1 MYFPLSVLYT
11 TLPNALSFAFDNSDT
26 STTKHHVL
34 CIGNH
39 MILSVIWNKITSS
52 SKIFQRLT
60 KLNKSVGQVQFG
72 VFEKFTSF
80 LRCLFIILC
89 IYSLPKIDG

>member
-1 MYFPLSVLYT
+1 
-11 TLPNALSFAFDNSDT
+11 
-26 STTKHHVL
+26 
-34 CIGNH
+34 
-39 MILSVIWNKITSS
+39 MILSAIWNKIIST

-80 LRCLFIILC
+80 LRCLSIILNAFIHHPRLMGKGGALVLC
-89 IYSLPKIDG
+89 IIVLLKWRGNRFTM